1 MALGTTI
8 KSLKGTDPLSGVVR
22 SVSEGAYNYMKSGHP
37 LRQVVDKLN
46 DVALN
51 RSADRHEIGAIY
63 EQILS
68 DLRGAGSH
76 AHGGFAASRLAA
88 CHARGKAHSRRG
100 APRARR
106 CAAWHEYVFVVRPL
120 SPGARRM
127 PFFER
132 DTHFAKHVIVRLLG
146 VGRTAEVYEVVAP
159 DGEHRA
165 LKVSKPG
172 LPLPSKP
179 QIRLGQEGEAIASI
193 EHVNVV
199 RFYDAGV
206 EDGRVW
212 LLLELVV
219 GPNLQQLV
227 ELCGGTLAV
236 ERAVSLVRQA
246 CEGVAAAHALG
257 ILHRDL
263 KPENILVAAGDR
275 ALVAD
280 FGSAHV
286 GTLGVKTTAREQ
298 DLSSSLYTAPERMLK
313 HPAEERSD
321 VYAMAVVLYEAVAGV
336 HPMAPGPTT
345 AMALVVQHLA
355 YHPPPLDTLGRHV
368 PGDVSDLVR
377 RAMSKAPAQ
386 RPSMREM
393 ADGLAGALW
402 RLHAPRRAVA
412 AGLPLPNRPIGLAPT
427 EPAMTAFGA
436 GGTVRM
442 EAFVDWPASG
452 GAGDRSA
459 VPAPAPV
466 PVSGGGQQ
474 GAALSSG
481 APTRRSRVETTVAM
495 IAVAEDERGSTTV
508 PVEGAATRVCWGPR
522 AVPVAIGGVGAVVLV
537 GLLAVGWVAFG
548 RSGSGGTAPG
558 GEAPGAS
565 AGVTAA
571 PSVAAVASVA
581 VPVPAA
587 SASAGRTKAPQRR
600 HAVPQPGRL
609 PF

>member
-1 MALGTTI
+1 
-8 KSLKGTDPLSGVVR
+8 
-22 SVSEGAYNYMKSGHP
+22 
-37 LRQVVDKLN
+37 
-46 DVALN
+46 
-51 RSADRHEIGAIY
+51 
-63 EQILS
+63 
-68 DLRGAGSH
+68 
-76 AHGGFAASRLAA
+76 
-88 CHARGKAHSRRG
+88 
-100 APRARR
+100 
-106 CAAWHEYVFVVRPL
+106 
-120 SPGARRM
+120 M

-313 HPAEERSD
+313 QCARHGRRTGGES
-321 VYAMAVVLYEAVAGV
+321 
-336 HPMAPGPTT
+336 
-345 AMALVVQHLA
+345 
-355 YHPPPLDTLGRHV
+355 PLGTVTEGTHHQRDKGR
-368 PGDVSDLVR
+368 
-377 RAMSKAPAQ
+377 
-386 RPSMREM
+386 
-393 ADGLAGALW
+393 
-402 RLHAPRRAVA
+402 APR
-412 AGLPLPNRPIGLAPT
+412 GP
-427 EPAMTAFGA
+427 
-436 GGTVRM
+436 
-442 EAFVDWPASG
+442 
-452 GAGDRSA
+452 
-459 VPAPAPV
+459 
-466 PVSGGGQQ
+466 
-474 GAALSSG
+474 SSG
-481 APTRRSRVETTVAM
+481 SLRCSAEPSTSEAPTRR
-495 IAVAEDERGSTTV
+495 
-508 PVEGAATRVCWGPR
+508 AT
-522 AVPVAIGGVGAVVLV
+522 
-537 GLLAVGWVAFG
+537 
-548 RSGSGGTAPG
+548 
-558 GEAPGAS
+558 
-565 AGVTAA
+565 AG
-571 PSVAAVASVA
+571 
-581 VPVPAA
+581 
-587 SASAGRTKAPQRR
+587 
-600 HAVPQPGRL
+600 
-609 PF
+609 